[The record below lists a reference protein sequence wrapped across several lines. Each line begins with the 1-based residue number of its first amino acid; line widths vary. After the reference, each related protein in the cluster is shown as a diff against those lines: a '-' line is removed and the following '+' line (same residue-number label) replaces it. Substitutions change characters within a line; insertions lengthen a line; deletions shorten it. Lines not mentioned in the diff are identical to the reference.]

1 MGLVPLS
8 LSLSLPLPLPFCEDL
23 TDEGVTRGGHG
34 IPTVLSSWSSAK
46 VGFSGRRTRR
56 PEEEEEEEDS
66 HRAEG
71 GAVAAPA

>member
-1 MGLVPLS
+1 MGLVP

-34 IPTVLSSWSSAK
+34 IPTVLSSWSSAR

-56 PEEEEEEEDS
+56 PEEEEEEEA
-66 HRAEG
+66 RAEG
-71 GAVAAPA
+71 GAVAALA